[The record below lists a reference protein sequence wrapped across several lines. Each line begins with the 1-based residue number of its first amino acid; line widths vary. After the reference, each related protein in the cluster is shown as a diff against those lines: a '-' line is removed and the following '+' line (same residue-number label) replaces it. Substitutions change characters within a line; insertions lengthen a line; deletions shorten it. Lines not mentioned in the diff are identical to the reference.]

1 MRRETANVLLVLLG
15 GALLKIALNGSYLR
29 YVKPTVF
36 PWLVTSGVVILLL
49 AAVAIVRDAV
59 GWSSTRRDQHAETGQ
74 HGDDH
79 QPRSPWLLVLPVL
92 AIFLVAPPALGA
104 DTVTRAG
111 DRSVANQQK
120 SGQQKSGS
128 LFEPLPAEGVVP
140 LRMSDFVTR
149 AVWDDAGS
157 VNNRTVKLTGFVV
170 HDGGTVYLARLVI
183 NCCAA
188 DAMPVKVK
196 LDGSTIPGNAIQGDV
211 MRGLKD
217 DQWLAVTGRL
227 QPKTATKSNG
237 YTPSFTVSG
246 LAPVPAPADPYE
258 Y

>member
-49 AAVAIVRDAV
+49 AAFAIVRDAV
-59 GWSSTRRDQHAETGQ
+59 AWSGTPRVQQDVTGQ

-111 DRSVANQQK
+111 GRSVASQQ
-120 SGQQKSGS
+120 
-128 LFEPLPAEGVVP
+128 
-140 LRMSDFVTR
+140 
-149 AVWDDAGS
+149 
-157 VNNRTVKLTGFVV
+157 
-170 HDGGTVYLARLVI
+170 
-183 NCCAA
+183 
-188 DAMPVKVK
+188 
-196 LDGSTIPGNAIQGDV
+196 
-211 MRGLKD
+211 
-217 DQWLAVTGRL
+217 
-227 QPKTATKSNG
+227 
-237 YTPSFTVSG
+237 
-246 LAPVPAPADPYE
+246 
-258 Y
+258 

>member
-49 AAVAIVRDAV
+49 AAFAIVRDAV
-59 GWSSTRRDQHAETGQ
+59 AWSGTPRVQQDVTGQ

-111 DRSVANQQK
+111 GRSVASQQK

-128 LFEPLPAEGVVP
+128 LFEPLPADDIVP

-149 AVWDDAGS
+149 AVWDDTGS
-157 VNNRTVKLTGFVV
+157 VNNRTVKLTGFIV
-170 HDGGTVYLARLVI
+170 HDGATVYVARLVI
-183 NCCAA
+183 TCCAA

-196 LDGSTIPGNAIQGDV
+196 LYGKDFG
-211 MRGLKD
+211 GLKD
-217 DQWLAVTGRL
+217 DQWLDVTGRL
-227 QPKTATKSNG
+227 QPKTATESNG
-237 YTPSFTVSG
+237 YTPSFTVSD
-246 LAPVPAPADPYE
+246 LVPITAPADPYE